1 MESLS
6 AYLPL
11 DRRYALDRQE
21 PLPDRAQGAVLFADI
36 SDFTHLTTVL
46 AQELGP
52 QRGAEEMTRRLSQV
66 YTALIARIHDYAGS
80 VVTFS
85 GDALTCWFDD
95 KPLGVMVHDNGAR
108 RAVACALSL
117 QEATAAFATLLTPAK
132 TAVPLRIKVAV
143 TAGAAR
149 RFLIG
154 LPDVQRFEVLA
165 GRLLDRTAAAEQ
177 LLQPGEVAIGT
188 EILGYF
194 GEHLQ
199 VREWRAAPTGEYFA
213 LVAGLDQPLSPS
225 PWPDVPEI
233 AAATAREWL
242 LAPVYRRLQSL
253 EGDFLAELRPA
264 VALFLGFSGL
274 NYELDDAA
282 GAKLGEYISWMQQ
295 VVTHYGGYLLQLT
308 IGDKGSYCFIA
319 FGALVAHEDDP
330 ARAIAAAL
338 ALRTLPPEL
347 SFISDVKIGISQGM
361 LYAGA
366 YGAPGRRAFSVQGK
380 DTNLAARLMGRAD
393 TGQILVTSH
402 VATAARHVYEFLDL
416 GRFQLKGME
425 KALPVLAVQGKRSE
439 AALAALKGGLPTPL
453 VGRSAEQASFATRL
467 QALQQ
472 GHSSMIVIEGEAGI
486 GKSRLVVAFMEEA
499 RRRNVPVLLGS
510 GQAIEQTTTYHA
522 WRPIFHALFQINDD
536 DTRAEVEQKVAQ
548 RLPPDPELQHLAPL
562 LNIVLP
568 SQLPDNEL
576 TSQMTGEARA
586 NSTRHLL
593 ATILADSF
601 RTSPGLVLIL
611 EDAQWLDSASWA
623 LVAQAR
629 LALSPL
635 LLVIATRLGGASDFR
650 HVEYERLLAAPDV
663 ARLRL
668 NTLSP
673 EQTVALVAYRL
684 GVADLPAPVAALV
697 HRHAEG
703 HPFFSE
709 EIAYALRDAGFIRVE
724 NGQCFLANGAHDL
737 HNLDFPLTI
746 QGVITSR
753 IDRLDT
759 SHQLTVKVASVLG
772 RTFAYRVLRH
782 VYPIRAETERLPAHL
797 TTLEQLDIILP
808 EAPEPDLAYIFKHT
822 LIQEVVYNLMTFS
835 QRQQLHSIAAE
846 WYERNYAGDLSPYY
860 PLLAHHWLAA
870 EDTEKGIDYLEMAG
884 DQALRNFANEEA
896 ITFFT
901 QALAL
906 DEKAGYVTDPLRRA
920 RWELKI
926 GEANVHWTR
935 YAEGRR
941 HLERG
946 LALLGRPVP
955 ASPRAT
961 VKTTYLLGAML
972 RQMRHRFWPGR
983 YLGSRP
989 LERPLLLAASRA
1001 YSRLIEVY
1009 YHSGETL
1016 RSTHAAFHALNLAEL
1031 AGDSPELAEAYAPIA
1046 SFFSFLR
1053 LYQPANAYFQRALDT
1068 ARQANS
1074 LAALTYV
1081 LLVKSTYETGVG
1093 HWAAARASI
1102 DQLIEHGRRLGAPR
1116 RYNDG
1121 LQLLTIWL
1129 YSQGQFSEC
1138 MAVAGELHT
1147 SASQLDDRRFQGY
1160 ALYAQAYSHF
1170 YLGDVPKAAGLLA
1183 QLERLLA
1190 AEGGITDTKLV
1201 LNVHGL
1207 ACLVHLHLADQESAL
1222 QAAAQAD
1229 RLAQGTFQD
1238 SYFTLPGY
1246 AGAAATYLTLW
1257 EAGYDRSKLKQ
1268 QARQAVKALN
1278 SFARTFPIGRPAA
1291 GLYDGLYEWLRGRPK
1306 RARRAWD
1313 KALAVAEELAI
1324 PYERGRLHYEI
1335 GRHLPGDSTAAAH
1348 LQQASQIFTRLGATH
1363 ELALTQTALTQIPDT

>member
-21 PLPDRAQGAVLFADI
+21 PLPDRTQGAVLFADI
-36 SDFTHLTTVL
+36 SDFTHLTAVL

-66 YTALIARIHDYAGS
+66 YTVLIARIHDYAGT

-85 GDALTCWFDD
+85 GDAITCWFDD
-95 KPLGVMVHDNGAR
+95 KPVGVVVHDNGAR
-108 RAVACALSL
+108 RAAACALSL
-117 QEATAAFATLLTPAK
+117 QEATAGFATVLTPAK
-132 TAVPLRIKVAV
+132 TAVSLRIKVAV
-143 TAGAAR
+143 AAGAVR

-177 LLQPGEVAIGT
+177 LLQPGEVAVGT
-188 EILGYF
+188 ELLGHF
-194 GEHLQ
+194 GDHLQ
-199 VREWRAAPTGEYFA
+199 IRAWRTAPAGEYFA
-213 LVAGLDQPLSPS
+213 LVAGLDQPVPPS
-225 PWPDVPEI
+225 PWPDIPEI
-233 AAATAREWL
+233 DADLAREWL

-253 EGDFLAELRPA
+253 EGDFLAELRPV
-264 VALFLGFSGL
+264 VALFLSFSGL
-274 NYELDDAA
+274 NYEQDDAA
-282 GAKLGEYISWMQQ
+282 GIKLNEYISWMQR
-295 VVTHYGGYLLQLT
+295 VVTRYGGYLLQLT
-308 IGDKGSYCFIA
+308 IGDKGSYCFIV
-319 FGALVAHEDDP
+319 FGALVSHEDDP

-338 ALRTLPPEL
+338 ALRSLPPEL

-366 YGAPGRRAFSVQGK
+366 SGAPTRRTFSVQGK
-380 DTNLAARLMGRAD
+380 ETNLAARLMAQA
-393 TGQILVTSH
+393 TAGQILVSSH
-402 VATAARHVYEFLDL
+402 VAAAGRHVYEFLEL
-416 GRFQLKGME
+416 GRFQLKGIE

-439 AALAALKGGLPTPL
+439 AAAAALRRGIPAPL
-453 VGRSAEQASFATRL
+453 VGRSSEQSFLVERL
-467 QALQQ
+467 RELQE
-472 GHSSMIVIEGEAGI
+472 GRSGAVVIEGEAGI
-486 GKSRLVVAFMEEA
+486 GKSRLVTAFLAEVD
-499 RRRNVPVLLGS
+499 RRNVPVLVGS
-510 GQAIEQTTTYHA
+510 GQAIEQSTAYHA
-522 WRPIFHALFQINDD
+522 WRPIFHALFQINEGDSSAD
-536 DTRAEVEQKVAQ
+536 VEEKVLRQ
-548 RLPPDPELQHLAPL
+548 LPPDGELHRLAPL
-562 LNIVLP
+562 LNTVLP
-568 SQLPDNEL
+568 LQLPDNEL
-576 TSQMTGEARA
+576 TGQMAGEARA
-586 NSTRHLL
+586 NSTRNLL
-593 ATILADSF
+593 SRLLADSF
-601 RTSPGLVLIL
+601 RASPAVVLIL
-611 EDAQWLDSASWA
+611 EDAHWLDSASWA

-629 LALSPL
+629 PALAPL
-635 LLVIATRLGGASDFR
+635 LLLIVTRLSGENDFR

-663 ARLRL
+663 ERLRI

-673 EQTVALVAYRL
+673 EQSIALVAHRL

-697 HRHAEG
+697 QRHAEG

-724 NGQCFLANGAHDL
+724 NGQCFLANGAGDL
-737 HNLDFPLTI
+737 GHLDFPLTI

-753 IDRLDT
+753 IDRLNT
-759 SHQLTVKVASVLG
+759 SHQLTVKVASVIG
-772 RTFAYRVLRH
+772 RIFAYRVLRNI
-782 VYPIRAETERLPAHL
+782 YPIAAEKERLPDHL
-797 TTLEQLDIILP
+797 TTLEELDIILP
-808 EAPEPDLAYIFKHT
+808 ETPEPDLSYIFKHT
-822 LIQEVVYNLMTFS
+822 LIQEVVYSLMTFS
-835 QRQQLHSIAAE
+835 QRRLLHRIAAE
-846 WYERNYAGDLSPYY
+846 WYERNFAGDLSPHY
-860 PLLAHHWLAA
+860 PLLAHHWIAA
-870 EDTEKGIDYLEMAG
+870 EDTPKAIDYLEKAG

-901 QALAL
+901 QALTL
-906 DEKAGYVTDPLRRA
+906 DEKAGSVTEPLRRA
-920 RWELKI
+920 LWELKI

-955 ASPRAT
+955 ASPRAA
-961 VKTTYLLGAML
+961 VKATHLAGAMMG
-972 RQMRHRFWPGR
+972 QMRHRFWPGR

-989 LERPLLLAASRA
+989 EERPLLLAASRA

-1016 RSTHAAFHALNLAEL
+1016 RSSHAAFHALNLAEL

-1053 LYQPANAYFQRALDT
+1053 LYQAADAYFQRALAT
-1068 ARQANS
+1068 ARRANA

-1081 LLVKSTYETGVG
+1081 LLVKSTYETGIG
-1093 HWAAARASI
+1093 QWASARASI

-1129 YSQGQFSEC
+1129 YSQAEFSQC
-1138 MAVAGELHT
+1138 IAVAGELHAA
-1147 SASQLDDRRFQGY
+1147 ASQLNDRRFQGY
-1160 ALYAQAYSHF
+1160 GLYAQAYSYF
-1170 YLGDVPKAAGLLA
+1170 YLGQIRQAADLLE

-1190 AEGGITDTKLV
+1190 TEGGIADKQLV

-1207 ACLVHLHLADQESAL
+1207 ACLVHLRQAGPEPAL
-1222 QAAAQAD
+1222 HAAAQAD

-1246 AGAAATYLTLW
+1246 TGAAETYLALW
-1257 EAGYDRSKLKQ
+1257 EAGYEWPKLKQ
-1268 QARQAVKALN
+1268 RARQAVKALN

-1291 GLYDGLYEWLRGRPK
+1291 GLYHGLYEWRRNRPR
-1306 RARRAWD
+1306 RAQRAWD
-1313 KALAVAEELAI
+1313 KALAVAEELAM
-1324 PYERGRLHYEI
+1324 PYEIGRLHYEI
-1335 GRHLPGDSTAAAH
+1335 GRHLPGDPTAADH
-1348 LQQASQIFTRLGATH
+1348 LQQASDIFSQLGATH
-1363 ELALTQTALTQIPDT
+1363 ELNQAQAALAHI

>member
-21 PLPDRAQGAVLFADI
+21 PLPDRTQGAVLFADI
-36 SDFTHLTTVL
+36 SDFTRLTTIF

-52 QRGAEEMTRRLSQV
+52 QRGAEEMTRHLSQV
-66 YTALIARIHDYAGS
+66 YTTLVARVHDYAGT

-85 GDALTCWFDD
+85 GDAITCWFDD
-95 KPLGVMVHDNGAR
+95 NPIGVAVSDNGAR

-117 QEATAAFATLLTPAK
+117 QEATAAFATLMTSAK
-132 TAVPLRIKVAV
+132 TAVPLRLKVAV
-143 TAGAAR
+143 TAGAVR

-154 LPDVQRFEVLA
+154 LPDVQRFEILA
-165 GRLLDRTAAAEQ
+165 GRLLDRMAAAEQ
-177 LLQPGEVAIGT
+177 LLRPGEVAVGP
-188 EILGYF
+188 EVLAYF
-194 GEHLQ
+194 GQHLQ
-199 VREWRAAPTGEYFA
+199 IQEWRAAPSGEYFA
-213 LVAGLDQPLSPS
+213 LVAGLDHPPAPS
-225 PWPDVPEI
+225 PWPGVPEI
-233 AAATAREWL
+233 DASTAREWL

-274 NYELDDAA
+274 NYEQDDAA
-282 GAKLGEYISWMQQ
+282 GARLDAYISWIQQ
-295 VVTHYGGYLLQLT
+295 VVARYGGYLLQLT

-330 ARAIAAAL
+330 ARAVAAAL
-338 ALRTLPPEL
+338 ALRAPPPEL
-347 SFISDVKIGISQGM
+347 SFISDVKIGISQGV
-361 LYAGA
+361 LYVGA
-366 YGAPGRRAFSVQGK
+366 YGAPDRRAFSVQGK
-380 DTNLAARLMGRAD
+380 DTNLAARLMSQANP
-393 TGQILVTSH
+393 GQILVTSH
-402 VATAARHVYEFLDL
+402 VAAAARRAYEFIDL
-416 GRFQLKGME
+416 GRFQFKGME
-425 KALPVLAVQGKRSE
+425 TALPVHALQAKRPE
-439 AALAALKGGLPTPL
+439 AAKAALKGGLPAPL
-453 VGRSAEQASFATRL
+453 LGRRAEQALFAERL

-472 GHSSMIVIEGEAGI
+472 GYSSTIIVEGEAGI
-486 GKSRLVVAFMEEA
+486 GKSRLIMAFMEEA
-499 RRRNVPVLLGS
+499 RRYNIPVLLGS

-522 WRPIFHALFQINDD
+522 WRPIFQDLFHVNDD
-536 DTRAEVEQKVAQ
+536 DTQAEVEQKVLP
-548 RLPPDPELQHLAPL
+548 RLPLDPELQGLAPL
-562 LNIVLP
+562 LNAVLP
-568 SQLPDNEL
+568 LQLPDNEL
-576 TSQMTGEARA
+576 TSQMSGEARA

-593 ATILADSF
+593 AAILADSF
-601 RTSPGLVLIL
+601 PKSPGLVLIL

-623 LVAQAR
+623 LVAQVR

-635 LLVIATRLGGASDFR
+635 LLIVAARLGGAGDAR

-663 ARLRL
+663 DHLRL

-673 EQTVALVAYRL
+673 EQTMTLVAHRL

-697 HRHAEG
+697 QEHAEG

-724 NGQCFLANGAHDL
+724 NGQCFLANGARDL
-737 HNLDFPLTI
+737 RNLGFPLTI
-746 QGVITSR
+746 QGVVTSR

-759 SHQLTVKVASVLG
+759 SHQLTVKVASVIG
-772 RTFAYRVLRH
+772 RTFAYRALRH
-782 VYPIRAETERLPAHL
+782 VYPIRAEMERLPLHL

-808 EAPEPDLAYIFKHT
+808 DTPEPDLAYIFKHT
-822 LIQEVVYNLMTFS
+822 IIQEIAYSLMTFS
-835 QRQQLHSIAAE
+835 QRQQLHRMTAE
-846 WYERNYAGDLSPYY
+846 WYERNYAADLSPYY
-860 PLLAHHWLAA
+860 PVLAHHWLAA
-870 EDTEKGIDYLEMAG
+870 ENTEKAIDYLEKAG

-896 ITFFT
+896 IAFFT

-906 DEKAGYVTDPLRRA
+906 DEKAGYTAEPLRRA
-920 RWELKI
+920 LWELKI

-941 HLERG
+941 HLEQG

-961 VKTTYLLGAML
+961 ALTIHFLGAML
-972 RQMRHRFWPGR
+972 RQMRHRLWPGR
-983 YLGSRP
+983 YLASRP
-989 LERPLLLAASRA
+989 QERPLLLAASRA

-1053 LYQPANAYFQRALDT
+1053 FYKTADAYLQRALD
-1068 ARQANS
+1068 AAHRANA

-1081 LLVKSTYETGVG
+1081 LLVKSTYETGIG
-1093 HWAAARASI
+1093 HWTEARASI

-1129 YSQGQFSEC
+1129 YSQAQFSDC
-1138 MAVAGELHT
+1138 LAVAGELLT
-1147 SASQLDDRRFQGY
+1147 LASRLDDRRFQGY

-1170 YLGDVPKAAGLLA
+1170 YLGDMDQAAGLLE

-1190 AEGGITDTKLV
+1190 AEGGVADKQLR

-1207 ACLVHLHLADQESAL
+1207 AALLHLRQARQEPAL

-1229 RLAQGTFQD
+1229 RLAQGAFQD

-1246 AGAAATYLTLW
+1246 TGAAETYLTLW
-1257 EAGYDRSKLKQ
+1257 EAGYEWPKQ
-1268 QARQAVKALN
+1268 KQRARQAVKAFT
-1278 SFARTFPIGRPAA
+1278 SFARTFPIGRPGA
-1291 GLYDGLYEWLRGRPK
+1291 GLYTGRYEWLRGRPK

-1313 KALAVAEELAI
+1313 KALAAAEQLAM
-1324 PYERGRLHYEI
+1324 PYETARLHCEI
-1335 GRHLPGDSTAAAH
+1335 SRRFPTDPNAPAH
-1348 LQQASQIFTRLGATH
+1348 LHHAREIFTRLGTPH
-1363 ELALTQTALTQIPDT
+1363 ELTLTQTPDTWTPDT